1 MTTLESTTDFSHAPR
16 AYIDRIIRGAQNEVN
31 EGVTP
36 QQSFKALVETLSK
49 EGCPYS
55 ILHDP
60 VLQCP
65 TAISY
70 HDPDLIRTQ
79 PDQCVVFT
87 SDVTFGL
94 SDVNSGFHKWSFF
107 SQITEGTRYSFSMFV
122 QYIRIILLIYC
133 RLFIAVGTLP
143 PMTQQKKKISY
154 IFIFYYYRSCYR
166 NIGNYRFD

>member
-1 MTTLESTTDFSHAPR
+1 MTTLESNNDYSHAPR
-16 AYIDRIIRGAQNEVN
+16 AYIDRIITGAQNEVY
-31 EGVTP
+31 EGVSP
-36 QQSFKALVETLSK
+36 QQFFKALVETLSK

-122 QYIRIILLIYC
+122 QYIRILIYC

-143 PMTQQKKKISY
+143 PITQQKKDFLHIY
-154 IFIFYYYRSCYR
+154 ILLLQVML
-166 NIGNYRFD
+166 